1 MIVSD
6 IDTMA
11 DDYYAGEYEGNENA
25 LKIFGD
31 DDFMLFLLYAD
42 QIKQTVI

>member
-25 LKIFGD
+25 LKIF
-31 DDFMLFLLYAD
+31 MLFLLYAD